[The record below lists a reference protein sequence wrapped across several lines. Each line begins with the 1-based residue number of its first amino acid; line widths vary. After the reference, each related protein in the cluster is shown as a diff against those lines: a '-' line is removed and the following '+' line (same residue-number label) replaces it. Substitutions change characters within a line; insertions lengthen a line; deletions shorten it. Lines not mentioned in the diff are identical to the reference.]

1 MKMKITILED
11 SVIESER
18 LKNGIR
24 KYGQQYDWDI
34 EIDEYESGE
43 EYFSKNS
50 EGTTIQASAF
60 FLDIQMGQMNGIEV
74 AKRLRESGYQG
85 IIVFLTA
92 FREYVF
98 RGYEVRALNYLL
110 KPVKENTLFLC
121 LDEIAKELSNNT
133 YIYRNKQEIVSIPY
147 ADILTFSSRLH
158 YVDILTVDGKCY
170 EQMSTLNKIIVH
182 LPSEFIRTHRSYI
195 VNMAHIYRITS
206 GTIELSNHLTTQIAR
221 SYTNADEL
229 KSIQVGGIDF
239 ITKPYDTL
247 ILLEK
252 IKRALQLSNPSNFRE
267 LVKKDCTLDL
277 HLSILKYQEQS
288 IELTRNEFRILYY
301 FFMNEDKVISKEEL
315 LEKLWNDKYYID
327 ENVLLVNMTRLKKKM
342 KEIGIVHLLENIRG
356 KGWKL

>member
-133 YIYRNKQEIVSIPY
+133 YIYRNKHNLL
-147 ADILTFSSRLH
+147 ADDYRT
-158 YVDILTVDGKCY
+158 YV
-170 EQMSTLNKIIVH
+170 E
-182 LPSEFIRTHRSYI
+182 
-195 VNMAHIYRITS
+195 
-206 GTIELSNHLTTQIAR
+206 
-221 SYTNADEL
+221 
-229 KSIQVGGIDF
+229 
-239 ITKPYDTL
+239 
-247 ILLEK
+247 
-252 IKRALQLSNPSNFRE
+252 
-267 LVKKDCTLDL
+267 
-277 HLSILKYQEQS
+277 
-288 IELTRNEFRILYY
+288 IELTKGRRELT
-301 FFMNEDKVISKEEL
+301 EDDEREADALCKRYLERWREEL
-315 LEKLWNDKYYID
+315 E
-327 ENVLLVNMTRLKKKM
+327 
-342 KEIGIVHLLENIRG
+342 
-356 KGWKL
+356 

>member
-110 KPVKENTLFLC
+110 KPVKENTLFSVFWMKSRRSYL
-121 LDEIAKELSNNT
+121 IIPT
-133 YIYRNKQEIVSIPY
+133 YTGNKQEIVSIPY

-221 SYTNADEL
+221 SY
-229 KSIQVGGIDF
+229 S
-239 ITKPYDTL
+239 
-247 ILLEK
+247 
-252 IKRALQLSNPSNFRE
+252 
-267 LVKKDCTLDL
+267 KD
-277 HLSILKYQEQS
+277 
-288 IELTRNEFRILYY
+288 
-301 FFMNEDKVISKEEL
+301 VISAFAKYTTRFDTSGIL
-315 LEKLWNDKYYID
+315 NDYEVGYIYC
-327 ENVLLVNMTRLKKKM
+327 
-342 KEIGIVHLLENIRG
+342 
-356 KGWKL
+356 

>member
-221 SYTNADEL
+221 SY
-229 KSIQVGGIDF
+229 S
-239 ITKPYDTL
+239 
-247 ILLEK
+247 
-252 IKRALQLSNPSNFRE
+252 
-267 LVKKDCTLDL
+267 KD
-277 HLSILKYQEQS
+277 
-288 IELTRNEFRILYY
+288 
-301 FFMNEDKVISKEEL
+301 VISAFA
-315 LEKLWNDKYYID
+315 KYKYT
-327 ENVLLVNMTRLKKKM
+327 TRFDTSGDF
-342 KEIGIVHLLENIRG
+342 E
-356 KGWKL
+356 

>member
-110 KPVKENTLFLC
+110 KPVKENTFC
-121 LDEIAKELSNNT
+121 VWMK
-133 YIYRNKQEIVSIPY
+133 
-147 ADILTFSSRLH
+147 SR
-158 YVDILTVDGKCY
+158 
-170 EQMSTLNKIIVH
+170 
-182 LPSEFIRTHRSYI
+182 RSYLI
-195 VNMAHIYRITS
+195 IPTYTETS
-206 GTIELSNHLTTQIAR
+206 R
-221 SYTNADEL
+221 
-229 KSIQVGGIDF
+229 
-239 ITKPYDTL
+239 
-247 ILLEK
+247 
-252 IKRALQLSNPSNFRE
+252 
-267 LVKKDCTLDL
+267 
-277 HLSILKYQEQS
+277 
-288 IELTRNEFRILYY
+288 
-301 FFMNEDKVISKEEL
+301 
-315 LEKLWNDKYYID
+315 KL
-327 ENVLLVNMTRLKKKM
+327 
-342 KEIGIVHLLENIRG
+342 
-356 KGWKL
+356 